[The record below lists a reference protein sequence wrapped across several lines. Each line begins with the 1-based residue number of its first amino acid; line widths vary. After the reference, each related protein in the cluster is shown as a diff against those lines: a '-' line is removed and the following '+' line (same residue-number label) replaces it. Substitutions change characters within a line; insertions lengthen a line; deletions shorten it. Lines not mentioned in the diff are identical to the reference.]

1 MGQAREAAPN
11 LNFPSQGRLLVRR
24 KACKDK
30 EELARQV
37 DEEWGVERVPSRR
50 NHMCKD
56 LDARETT
63 RK

>member
-11 LNFPSQGRLLVRR
+11 LNVPSQGRLVRR

-30 EELARQV
+30 GELARQV
-37 DEEWGVERVPSRR
+37 DDEWGVERVPSRR